1 MTGYSFIFGCPHCAH
16 TIDHR
21 GNMRQGVAAC
31 PECGAEYRVDVA
43 VKGLR
48 GPLLSEVTPHGTR
61 NPDAEGAKLIA
72 ALMERAA

>member
-31 PECGAEYRVDVA
+31 HGCGAEYRIDVA

-48 GPLLSEVTPHGTR
+48 GPQLTEVTTHGRR
-61 NPDAEGAKLIA
+61 NPDAEGASLIT